1 MFPPVYLRC
10 IYSIGAKRKSLRFED
25 HLSRDGRLPITRSPH
40 VITLSPDATILNR
53 HALILGPHAR
63 ILTAHARILNPHARI
78 LRPEALILP
87 ADALILGPVTRTLSR
102 RPLIRGY
109 RGLILSHRALIL
121 SKTWNLR
128 QRPPLA
134 GASEDQPCDERN
146 NKKGDGRDNGRH
158 WDSQDPGP
166 NDPRCNAPFDG

>member
-1 MFPPVYLRC
+1 VFPPVYLRC
-10 IYSIGAKRKSLRFED
+10 KYSIGAKRKSLRFED
-25 HLSRDGRLPITRSPH
+25 HLSRDGRPPITRSPH
-40 VITLSPDATILNR
+40 VITLGPDATILNQ

-63 ILTAHARILNPHARI
+63 ILTAHARILGTHAKI
-78 LRPEALILP
+78 HRPEALILP
-87 ADALILGPVTRTLSR
+87 ADALILYPATRILSH
-102 RPLIRGY
+102 RPLILGY

-128 QRPPLA
+128 QRPPLS
-134 GASEDQPCDERN
+134 GPSEDQPRDERN

-166 NDPRCNAPFDG
+166 NDPRRYSPLNG